1 MARTIQS
8 PGVQLSETDIS
19 LNSTLQAGTNILIN
33 GYTDIG
39 PTQELLYLTS
49 IEEYVQIYGEPKTAA
64 ERYAYHTA
72 RQALGTPAN
81 VIFNRLPYGEGTAG
95 EGDPKFS
102 ALLYPSISCNIT
114 SPETVTISGG
124 IGGDAGANGDYTYD
138 NILERWIN
146 STTSWYIEL
155 TLDVWNIYDDF
166 DSALYV
172 NFSGCTTP
180 PALKWKRPTACT
192 LTYTLP
198 TDGITVA
205 GLATTAGNGDYSYVP
220 ATGNWVNDTTATWV
234 IDKDTV
240 DGSDYWVISNDDVI
254 EVYSPRDSELTVP
267 PKTTWWVPND
277 VVLTFVSVGY
287 TTIQTKMSEADGY
300 FIGEPTQVELTQ
312 AEYDEWMSGDITWK
326 DTNGEDPDSVTNAG
340 NSAFIVINKLQS
352 TVNEDFEGYYVGVC
366 DNTQASTTVSG
377 SDFVFNSINKVTT
390 NKDSIDTWTDISEN
404 RLNFNLVNDPDDL
417 TSHKNGS
424 NSISEAL
431 EGVPTWEFGEDTY
444 NDSIVLGLY
453 KLRKSGYSTND
464 SALDFI
470 TYESY
475 AGAFGKNRVYTEPN
489 GFQQVT
495 FDLSKQ
501 IKESSLYMDVLVNT
515 NLSDQAWLGDDGTPN
530 KVVRMVNQASITKY
544 GLDDLTVPVPVADSS
559 DALYPVGLFSDSTTD
574 AKVIG
579 TGTSAKL
586 DLALRLADNYETI
599 PLDIVVDGGLS
610 EINATMAVYNMTGD
624 TSPINEYS
632 DDLKE
637 RGVYTNH
644 TVGSSTSGVLS
655 NTTDGAGS
663 EVQLGWQN
671 IFNLFE
677 AFCASTRK
685 DCMVIMDPVRD
696 IFVQGFDRKTLANKS
711 KNFSQHIYTPM
722 KNLVSKSNSN
732 YGAIYA
738 NWVKIFDTNIGDN
751 CWVPYSGF
759 QAAIEAHKDSNL
771 YPWYAGAGLNNGI
784 VRGALDISINPTQKQ
799 RDLLYKNNINPV
811 VFFPGDGIISW
822 GQKTLQKK
830 PSAFDRINVRRLFL
844 TLEKA
849 TRKTAK
855 YFVFEP
861 NTVFTRTRVI
871 NTLTPLFET
880 AKNNQ
885 GVYDYKIVCDERN
898 NTPTVIDANELVVDI
913 YIKPVRTAEFILI
926 NFYATRTDQNFD
938 ELI

>member
-8 PGVQLSETDIS
+8 PGVQLTETDIS
-19 LNSTLQAGTNILIN
+19 LNSTLQSGTNILIN
-33 GYTDIG
+33 GYTDVG
-39 PTQELLYLTS
+39 PTQELLYITS
-49 IEEYVQIYGEPKTAA
+49 IEEYVQIYGDPKTAA
-64 ERYAYHTA
+64 ERYSYHTA
-72 RQALGTPAN
+72 LQALNTPAN
-81 VIFNRLPYGEGTAG
+81 VVFNRLPYGEGTAG
-95 EGDPKFS
+95 AGDPKYS
-102 ALLYPSISCNIT
+102 ALLYPSISCDLT
-114 SPETVTISGG
+114 TPETITIS
-124 IGGDAGANGDYTYD
+124 DAILTDANGDYVYNSTLD
-138 NILERWIN
+138 QWIN
-146 STTSWYIEL
+146 ATTSWTISFGD
-155 TLDVWNIYDDF
+155 TANGNMWGISTDLDV
-166 DSALYV
+166 LTYV
-172 NFSGCTTP
+172 NFTDDTTP
-180 PALKWKRPTACT
+180 PTDGWYEITSVLLA
-192 LTYTLP
+192 YTVA
-198 TDGITVA
+198 TDGIAVT
-205 GLATTAGNGDYSYVP
+205 GLTDALGNGTYDYVP
-220 ATGNWVNDTTATWV
+220 LDSNWVHDTNTDWV
-234 IDKDTV
+234 IDKSEV
-240 DGSDYWVISNDDVI
+240 DGVDSWVISDTGVTIVFNTMDAETDTPPTTLWLDPTDTGVVVAT
-254 EVYSPRDSELTVP
+254 EGTSALQVAMTDADS
-267 PKTTWWVPND
+267 
-277 VVLTFVSVGY
+277 
-287 TTIQTKMSEADGY
+287 Y
-300 FIGEPTQVELTQ
+300 FIAKPTQVELTQ
-312 AEYDEWMSGDITWK
+312 AEYEDWLSGNIDWVDDATG
-326 DTNGEDPDSVTNAG
+326 TAVTEGNA
-340 NSAFIVINKLQS
+340 ALIVINKLQTS
-352 TVNEDFEGYYVGVC
+352 VNEDFEGYYVGIC

-377 SDFVFNSINKVTT
+377 ADFVFNAISKVTT
-390 NKDSIDTWTDISEN
+390 NKDSIDTWQDVSEN
-404 RLNFNLVNDPDDL
+404 RLNFNLVDDPDSDIA
-417 TSHKNGS
+417 KNGS
-424 NSISEAL
+424 NSISEVL
-431 EGVPTWEFGEDTY
+431 EGIPTWEFGEDTY

-464 SALDFI
+464 SALDFVG
-470 TYESY
+470 YESY

-495 FDLSKQ
+495 FDIAKQ
-501 IKESSLYMDVLVNT
+501 VKDSSLYMDVLVNPYMANQT
-515 NLSDQAWLGDDGTPN
+515 WLGDDGTPN
-530 KVVRMVNQASITKY
+530 KVVRMVNDASIEAY
-544 GLDDLTVPVPVADSS
+544 GLDDLTVPVPTDDAS
-559 DALYPVGLFSDSTTD
+559 DALYPVGLFSDSTTE

-586 DLALRLADNYETI
+586 NLGLSLADNYETL
-599 PLDIVVDGGLS
+599 PLDIVVDAGLA

-624 TSPINEYS
+624 ASPITEYS

-637 RGVYTNH
+637 RGVYTEY
-644 TVGSSTSGVLS
+644 TGGTASTGTLADPTEGSSS
-655 NTTDGAGS
+655 A
-663 EVQLGWQN
+663 VQLGWQN

-677 AFCASTRK
+677 NFCSQTRQ
-685 DCMVIMDPVRD
+685 DCYVIIDPVRD

-722 KNLVSKSNSN
+722 KNLVSKGNSN
-732 YGAIYA
+732 YACTYA
-738 NWVKIFDTNIGDN
+738 NWIKVFDDTLGDN

-759 QAAIEAHKDSNL
+759 QAAIEANKDSNL

-784 VRGALDISINPTQKQ
+784 VSGALDISINPTQKQ

-849 TRKTAK
+849 TRATAK